1 MKIILFLVVLILLL
15 FFIYNKK
22 EYFDTKVVGDI
33 SFSDYELNDVKLAKF
48 FSDNFLVPT
57 SMNYTIGK
65 EGVGIEQEIN
75 TLSFKPESMEAVI
88 PEAIKMVGGKKMT
101 NLEAVVPILF
111 YGTQQ
116 NIKKINDVLID
127 IESVKG
133 EIVELKK
140 KMLT

>member
-48 FSDNFLVPT
+48 FSDNFLIPT